1 MNSPAAQDL
10 IRRVENILLNYN
22 QGRGV
27 GADDAM
33 EAVLSA
39 YEDSYGPV
47 PPFNTNKDK

>member
-10 IRRVENILLNYN
+10 IRRVENILFNYN

-27 GADDAM
+27 SADDAM
-33 EAVLSA
+33 EALYVA

-47 PPFNTNKDK
+47 PMGTNKDK